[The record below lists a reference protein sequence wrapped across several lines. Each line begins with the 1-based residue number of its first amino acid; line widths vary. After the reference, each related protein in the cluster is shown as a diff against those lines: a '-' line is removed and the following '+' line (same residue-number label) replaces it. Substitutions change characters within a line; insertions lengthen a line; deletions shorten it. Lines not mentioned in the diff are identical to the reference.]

1 MSRARAVVAGLLVAV
16 GAVVATPPRGR
27 ATAHAEDAPCLPPG
41 LASSP
46 ATAEE
51 TAAAERARVALADS
65 RPEVAAE
72 AAHALLLAGPA
83 GVRTAAAA
91 LLRGDAPYATR
102 LALVEVVGASA
113 DPDADVVLATAA
125 ATPWAE
131 VRAVAARALG
141 AGRSDAG
148 TATLARLA
156 RDPAG
161 AVRGAALRALFA
173 LETPAAIAARLALPV
188 DRDPDLLA
196 LRLRLHR
203 LRGDDAPSLL
213 GLATAAAALA
223 RAPAVRVEA
232 VRWLAGRA
240 GPEADDVL
248 ETFVAESW
256 GTPAEGHAVRTR
268 LGVPST
274 GYVRAT
280 ERCAGTEALLALL
293 LRPTTPIATR
303 ALLVEL
309 AVDALARPQRSGGG
323 EVDEEARATL
333 EARLPAVGAALVGPT
348 TRALREGRFDDPK
361 HGTRLLASL
370 EPTLALAS
378 LGDLVLA
385 DPPEPVLKAV
395 AGELALLRRV
405 GRAEVADALR
415 ARGRPSDVR
424 AAAVTALADEPEA
437 VAAPRLAAAL
447 DDPDVDAASRA
458 ADVLLERR
466 ARGETSAWAALS
478 RAILTEPTRLF
489 ERTLLDTLAAAPDD
503 DAYALFEQLMT
514 QGPVARR
521 RDVLDAIRS
530 RTSRMR
536 GRRGAAIV
544 RRAADD
550 PSLGLKPGDV
560 APALTSVDG
569 AEGVRYIRARWRAAS
584 APGVFLRNLRQVR
597 HVSALDFALE
607 LAASLPDT
615 ETALLNEL
623 MTVLSEAPATDPAR
637 TDPFW
642 RRMLAHPDPELR
654 AQAVRTLPR
663 VAHGDLSALLLP
675 VLTDAKQPADLRLD
689 ALRGC
694 ADASDPPSTA
704 TLWALASDRLED
716 EDLCQEATR
725 RLVLRADA
733 DLRRRAL
740 AWLGRGVDAA
750 SEAVDTMAVLAGRG
764 ASPAEAAELLAAFDR
779 DVDVRFARTPF
790 FRPGDATDDDSQR
803 AAVGRATS
811 QLRSLAA
818 TADPAALAALAARV
832 FDPRFARYALEA
844 RRYAAFGRG
853 LGGGPVASAWDP
865 PEAGLLLHTD
875 ELDVNAVPIGV
886 VHETATDI
894 VAALVT
900 HGPPDAPRLLSTAL
914 DAARASGA
922 LAAFP
927 DAYLVTL
934 MRRVD
939 DAAST
944 APRDAVRDAAVG
956 AALDALNAALS
967 RAWPVASAQELWAAE
982 QRLARAARVRDF
994 ATAATA
1000 AADAV
1005 RLAARTGLCDL
1016 SPSRWLAQGRTV
1028 PRDWFPWRTLRARQ
1042 ELLEAAAAAAAGRT
1056 DEAAAGFR
1064 RGLARAP
1071 DRAGVLRLSAHLKHA
1086 VGFDLPGAAADL
1098 RRAVDLARR
1107 TGGEA
1112 TEEDGA
1118 LLAALAADPPAPTS
1132 PPEGEATPPR

>member
-1 MSRARAVVAGLLVAV
+1 MTRARVAVAGCLVA
-16 GAVVATPPRGR
+16 ALA
-27 ATAHAEDAPCLPPG
+27 ATAGPAPRPARADGDAGLPPG
-41 LASSP
+41 LAALP
-46 ATAEE
+46 ATPEE
-51 TAAAERARVALADS
+51 TARAARAMAALGDPS
-65 RPEVAAE
+65 PEVAAA
-72 AAHALLLAGPA
+72 AAHALLLSGAAGL
-83 GVRTAAAA
+83 REAARA
-91 LLRGDAPYATR
+91 LLRGDAPEAAR
-102 LALVEVVGASA
+102 GALVEVVGASDAPEA
-113 DPDADVVLATAA
+113 DAVLAAA
-125 ATPWAE
+125 ADARRFE
-131 VRAVAARALG
+131 VRAAVARALG
-141 AGRSDAG
+141 AGRSDA
-148 TATLARLA
+148 AVPTLARLA
-156 RDPAG
+156 LDPSG
-161 AVRGAALRALFA
+161 AVRAAALRALFA
-173 LETPAAIAARLALPV
+173 LETAAAVEARVALPA
-188 DRDPDLLA
+188 DRDADLLA
-196 LRLRLHR
+196 LRFRLHR
-203 LRGDDAPSLL
+203 LRGDDAPRLL
-213 GLATAAAALA
+213 ALATSAAAFA

-232 VRWLAGRA
+232 VRWLATHD
-240 GPEADDVL
+240 GPEADDLL
-248 ETFVAESW
+248 EAFVAETW
-256 GTPAEGHAVRTR
+256 GTPAEGREVRAG
-268 LGVPST
+268 LGVACE

-293 LRPTTPIATR
+293 GRPTTPVATR

-309 AVDALARPQRSGGG
+309 AVDALARPQRTGGA
-323 EVDEEARATL
+323 EIDEEARVTL
-333 EARLPAVGAALVGPT
+333 EARLPEVGAALVGPT
-348 TRALREGRFDDPK
+348 LRALREGRFDDPK

-370 EPTLALAS
+370 ERGLAVAS

-385 DPPEPVLKAV
+385 DPPETVLKAA

-415 ARGRPSDVR
+415 AAGRPSDVR
-424 AAAVTALADEPEA
+424 AAAVTALADEPEEI
-437 VAAPRLAAAL
+437 AAPRLVAAL

-466 ARGETSAWAALS
+466 ARGEASAWAALS
-478 RAILTEPTRLF
+478 RALLTEPTRAF

-503 DAYALFEQLMT
+503 AAYALFEQLMT

-536 GRRGAAIV
+536 GHRAAALV
-544 RRAADD
+544 RRAAEDL
-550 PSLGLKPGDV
+550 SLGLKPGDV

-569 AEGVRYIRARWRAAS
+569 AEGVRYIRARWRDAS

-607 LAASLPDT
+607 LAASLPDSA
-615 ETALLNEL
+615 TALLNEL

-663 VAHGDLSALLLP
+663 VEHGDLVALLLP
-675 VLTDAKQPADLRLD
+675 VVTDPKQPASLRLD

-694 ADASDPPSTA
+694 ADASDPPSTE

-716 EDLCQEATR
+716 EDLCQEAAR

-740 AWLGRGVDAA
+740 AWLGRGVDEA
-750 SEAVDTMAVLAGRG
+750 SEVVDTMAVLAGRG
-764 ASPAEAAELLAAFDR
+764 ASSAEAAALLAGFER
-779 DVDVRFARTPF
+779 DVDVRFGRTPY
-790 FRPGDATDDDSQR
+790 FRPSDAVDDDSQR
-803 AAVGRATS
+803 AAVGRASS

-818 TADPAALAALAARV
+818 AADPVALAALAARV

-853 LGGGPVASAWDP
+853 LGGGPLAGAWDP
-865 PEAGLLLHTD
+865 PEAGLLLYTE
-875 ELDVNAVPIGV
+875 ELDPNAVPVSV
-886 VHETATDI
+886 VPDTGTDI
-894 VAALVT
+894 VAALVGL
-900 HGPPDAPRLLSTAL
+900 GPPDAPRLLVRAL
-914 DAARASGA
+914 DDARASGA

-934 MRRVD
+934 LRRVD
-939 DAAST
+939 DAAAT
-944 APRDAVRDAAVG
+944 APRDPARDAAVQ
-956 AALDALNAALS
+956 AVLDALNAALV
-967 RAWPVASAQELWAAE
+967 RAWPVAGAQELWAAE
-982 QRLARAARVRDF
+982 QRVARASRSRDF
-994 ATAATA
+994 AAAAVA

-1016 SPSRWLAQGRTV
+1016 SPSRWLAEGRTV

-1042 ELLEAAAAAAAGRT
+1042 DLLEAAAAAAAGRA
-1056 DEAAAGFR
+1056 EAATEGFR
-1064 RGLARAP
+1064 RGLARAR
-1071 DRAGVLRLSAHLKHA
+1071 DRAGVLRLAAHLKHA
-1086 VGFDLPGAAADL
+1086 VGFDLPGAADDL
-1098 RRAVDLARR
+1098 RRAVELARR

-1118 LLAALAADPPAPTS
+1118 LLAALESGAPAP
-1132 PPEGEATPPR
+1132 PRDGALPAGR